1 MKKFFVSIVLAAAAA
16 FAAPAFAEA
25 KSVDISGLSA
35 EQIAQVQ
42 TILDAAKTE
51 TPSKVVEVSKA
62 ARTEVDKWGEM
73 IVGVAVRGARQA
85 NMVVDEFSQTTVGKV
100 TIAVVVYKMIGRD
113 LIRYA
118 VGSFIA
124 LAALA
129 IGWGLWFTGGH
140 RLRITSCE
148 REIKPI
154 LWGAFHKMSVTKEVR
169 KYDGD
174 SDHTAFGVVVTA
186 AGFVLGSMVAFI

>member
-35 EQIAQVQ
+35 EQQAQVK
-42 TILDAAKTE
+42 TILDAAKAE
-51 TPSKVVEVSKA
+51 SPNKVVEVSKA
-62 ARTEVDKWGEM
+62 ARSEVDKWGEL
-73 IVGVAVRGARQA
+73 IVGAAVSGARQA

-100 TIAVVVYKMIGRD
+100 TIAVVVYKMIGKD

-174 SDHTAFGVVVTA
+174 SDYTAFGVVVTA